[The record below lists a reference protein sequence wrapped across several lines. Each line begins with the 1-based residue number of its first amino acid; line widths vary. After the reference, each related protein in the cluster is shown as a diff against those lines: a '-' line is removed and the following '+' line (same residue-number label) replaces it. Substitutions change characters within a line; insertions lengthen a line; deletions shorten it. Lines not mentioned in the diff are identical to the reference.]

1 MDFDP
6 DLERRRKDFCQFKRC
21 KSFSDI
27 IFKGKGYCDTHFPNI
42 LGIQAIDSCPHD
54 ALACGCSDC
63 IPEGNYSQEVV
74 VSEPIYASIDAY
86 TKATGKRFRMTKAQ
100 KERGLNRDQA
110 FKETYDNQIS

>member
-6 DLERRRKDFCQFKRC
+6 ERERRRKDYCQFKRC

-27 IFKGKGYCDTHFPNI
+27 IFKGKGYCDTHFPDI
-42 LGIQAIDSCPHD
+42 LGIQAIDSSPHD
-54 ALACGCSDC
+54 ALDCGCSDC
-63 IPEGNYSQEVV
+63 IPEGNYSQEIV

-86 TKATGKRFRMTKAQ
+86 TEATGKRFRMTKTQ